1 MLTKTDF
8 NAGQN
13 AQWTTVARLSIHRN

>member
-13 AQWTTVARLSIHRN
+13 AQWTTV